1 MAKKF
6 KHKSNMSSQ
15 LVIFMEL
22 KTFKQYLEE
31 NSRGYRIFTSK
42 ALDYQIAKNKWNDA
56 KIERT
61 VQEMWKQVSE
71 NAYEK
76 IKAQKGKAYPGSDK
90 IWIDFMNE
98 IEFIDMF
105 DESMAELEFE

>member
-1 MAKKF
+1 
-6 KHKSNMSSQ
+6 
-15 LVIFMEL
+15 MEL

-42 ALDYQIAKNKWNDA
+42 ALDYQIAKNKTRTKNKWNDA

-61 VQEMWKQVSE
+61 VQEMWKQVVN
-71 NAYEK
+71 NAYDK
-76 IKAQKGKAYPGSDK
+76 IKSQKGNAYPGSEK
-90 IWIDFMNE
+90 IWINFMNE

-105 DESMAELEFE
+105 DESMAELEIE

>member
-1 MAKKF
+1 
-6 KHKSNMSSQ
+6 
-15 LVIFMEL
+15 MEL

-42 ALDYQIAKNKWNDA
+42 ALDYQIAKNKTRTKNKWNDA

-71 NAYEK
+71 NAYDK
-76 IKAQKGKAYPGSDK
+76 IKAQKGKAYLGSDK
-90 IWIDFMNE
+90 IWIDYMNE